1 MALPHFVKVGASFRD
16 STNPNHPEV
25 WHVRG
30 IVDDMAVCRRWRA
43 SKRRWEYSVLE
54 EEFFAVREGSLLITK
69 TTA

>member
-1 MALPHFVKVGASFRD
+1 MPDFVKVGASFRD
-16 STNPNHPEV
+16 TTNPNHPDV

-30 IVDDMAVCRRWRA
+30 IVDDMAVCRRWLA

-54 EEFFAVREGSLLITK
+54 EEFFAVRVSSLSVNK